1 MKSNWKKLE
10 GNVGELTIEIEVD
23 VWKVAQKNALDKLAQ
38 NITIKGFRKGK
49 APISLLK
56 KEISV
61 ARILNEAMDTVLEK
75 TYPEALK
82 ENDVSPITNPELIVD
97 TINEETLAVT
107 LKIQVKP
114 EVTLGEYKDLGIVKN
129 EVEVTEEDI
138 HSEINQIR
146 EQAAELVIK
155 EDDVAI
161 ENGDTVVIDFEGFL
175 DNVAFEG
182 GKGENHSLE
191 IGSGSFIPGFEE
203 QLIGMKTNE
212 TKDITVTFPEEYQ
225 ATDLAGKEAVFKVA
239 VHEIKQKKLPEV
251 DDELAL
257 DADIDGVNTL
267 EELKLHITTQLA
279 NTKERDA
286 ENKYQDELFE
296 AVISNSQVDVPDVM
310 VENELNSIVEDVKR
324 NITNQGLDFA
334 TYCSITNTTEEQVR
348 ENFRSQAEKR
358 VALNLILEEVIKVEN
373 IEVDDEEVATEIEKI
388 AEAYGEQYEQIKT
401 YVEAQK
407 DMIKEDLKFRKASD
421 LIRGVK

>member
-1 MKSNWKKLE
+1 
-10 GNVGELTIEIEVD
+10 
-23 VWKVAQKNALDKLAQ
+23 
-38 NITIKGFRKGK
+38 
-49 APISLLK
+49 
-56 KEISV
+56 
-61 ARILNEAMDTVLEK
+61 
-75 TYPEALK
+75 
-82 ENDVSPITNPELIVD
+82 
-97 TINEETLAVT
+97 
-107 LKIQVKP
+107 
-114 EVTLGEYKDLGIVKN
+114 
-129 EVEVTEEDI
+129 
-138 HSEINQIR
+138 
-146 EQAAELVIK
+146 
-155 EDDVAI
+155 
-161 ENGDTVVIDFEGFL
+161 
-175 DNVAFEG
+175 
-182 GKGENHSLE
+182 
-191 IGSGSFIPGFEE
+191 
-203 QLIGMKTNE
+203 
-212 TKDITVTFPEEYQ
+212 VTFPEEYQ

-257 DADIDGVNTL
+257 DADIDGVKTL

-296 AVISNSQVDVPDVM
+296 AVISNSQVDLPDVM
-310 VENELNSIVEDVKR
+310 IENELNSIVEDVKR

>member
-75 TYPEALK
+75 AYPEALK

-138 HSEINQIR
+138 HSEINKIR

>member
-10 GNVGELTIEIEVD
+10 GNVGELTIEIEAD

-75 TYPEALK
+75 AYPEALK
-82 ENDVSPITNPELIVD
+82 ENDVAPITNPELIVD

-138 HSEINQIR
+138 QNEINKIR

-212 TKDITVTFPEEYQ
+212 TKEITVTFPEEYQ

-310 VENELNSIVEDVKR
+310 IENELDSIVEDVKR

-348 ENFRSQAEKR
+348 ENFKSQAEKR

>member
-82 ENDVSPITNPELIVD
+82 ENNVAPITNPELIVD

-138 HSEINQIR
+138 HSEINKIR

-212 TKDITVTFPEEYQ
+212 AKDITVTFPEEYQ

>member
-10 GNVGELTIEIEVD
+10 GNVGELTIEIEAD

-75 TYPEALK
+75 AYPEALK

-138 HSEINQIR
+138 HSEINKIR

-155 EDDVAI
+155 EDDMAI

>member
-10 GNVGELTIEIEVD
+10 GNVGELTIEIEAD

-75 TYPEALK
+75 AYPEALK

-138 HSEINQIR
+138 QSEINKIR

>member
-10 GNVGELTIEIEVD
+10 GNVGELTIEIEAD

-75 TYPEALK
+75 AYPEALK

-138 HSEINQIR
+138 HSEINKIR

>member
-10 GNVGELTIEIEVD
+10 GNVGELTIEIEAD

-75 TYPEALK
+75 AYPEALK
-82 ENDVSPITNPELIVD
+82 ENDVSPITNPELIID

-138 HSEINQIR
+138 HSEINKIR

>member
-10 GNVGELTIEIEVD
+10 GNVGELTIEIEAD
-23 VWKVAQKNALDKLAQ
+23 VWKIAQKNALDKLAQ

-82 ENDVSPITNPELIVD
+82 ENNVAPITNPELIVD

-138 HSEINQIR
+138 HSEINKIR

-212 TKDITVTFPEEYQ
+212 TKEITVTFPEEYQ

>member
-10 GNVGELTIEIEVD
+10 GNVGELTIEIEAD
-23 VWKVAQKNALDKLAQ
+23 VWKIAQKNALDKLAQ

-82 ENDVSPITNPELIVD
+82 ENNVAPITNPELIVD

-138 HSEINQIR
+138 HSEINKIR

>member
-10 GNVGELTIEIEVD
+10 GNVGELTIEIEAD

-75 TYPEALK
+75 AYPEALK

-138 HSEINQIR
+138 HSEINKIR

-212 TKDITVTFPEEYQ
+212 AKDITVTFPEEYQ